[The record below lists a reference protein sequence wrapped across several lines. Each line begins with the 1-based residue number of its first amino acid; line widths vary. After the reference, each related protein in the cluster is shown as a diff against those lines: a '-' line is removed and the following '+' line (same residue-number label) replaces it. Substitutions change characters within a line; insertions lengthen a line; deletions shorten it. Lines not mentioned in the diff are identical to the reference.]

1 MSEQRPRFALA
12 LAVALA
18 TAAIPMVTPSGFP
31 IAQATGSSCTASSST
46 SGVYTV
52 VRFEGAGSCSWT
64 PPIGLAAADLLVVGG
79 GGGGGGGKPRGTYAE
94 VDAGSGGGGGGGHV
108 TVADNTPISSPV
120 DVVVGAGGTGGS
132 SSSADFYET
141 AITFGGVG
149 GTSSFGSVTASGGGP
164 GSPATQYSYLL
175 AGGDGGSSGRHI
187 NGFNASTIGG
197 LNRWDGAGGGAGAG
211 SGGGQGTDLGGQ
223 GGDGG
228 AGGGGHTSM
237 ITGSAVQYGGGG
249 GGGGVTTA
257 DNNYGEGGDGTSGGG
272 YGGGRYSAATAG
284 TDGLGGGGGGGGY
297 KNSSTSAA
305 GGRGGDGIVILRY
318 FTSARDLVVTTNP
331 GNRQIGGSLQ
341 TPVVQ
346 IQDGSGSPVS
356 LAGRTVTA
364 SLTTGS
370 GTLTNATAVT
380 DASGTATF
388 TGFALDA
395 SAGSYVVTFT
405 SDLLASASS
414 AITITP
420 VPTAT
425 PTPTLS
431 GAPDAAAEA
440 PAATPTPTP
449 AVSTTMA
456 TPTPSASG
464 SPSARVVTP
473 PAAGTSSVDIGGM
486 PVVVRNQPLAR
497 GQGLTVSAGPIS
509 VSVRSTTADGRR
521 LPLSQG
527 GTLMVT
533 PSGDVPV
540 SASGFEPGSTLTQTL
555 HSTPTSL
562 GSGTVDATGTFTG
575 TVTIPADVP
584 PGKHT
589 LVLDGT
595 ARDGSP
601 VTLRIGVIAA
611 APKVALGADPI
622 VTVRRGTGH
631 AASVLEV
638 LATDVQRRCWV
649 TFHAAKQHG
658 TVRASSLGR
667 ASVQFSLPTT
677 APSSITV
684 TAQVKGS
691 GCAPRRIVETRTLR
705 RP

>member
-1 MSEQRPRFALA
+1 MSEHRPRFTLA

-18 TAAIPMVTPSGFP
+18 TAAIPMLTPSGFP
-31 IAQATGSSCTASSST
+31 VAQATGSSCTASSST

-211 SGGGQGTDLGGQ
+211 SGGGLGTDLGGQ
-223 GGDGG
+223 GGNGG

-249 GGGGVTTA
+249 GGGGVITA
-257 DNNYGEGGDGTSGGG
+257 DNLSGEGGDGTGGGG

-297 KNSSTSAA
+297 KDSSTSAA
-305 GGRGGDGIVILRY
+305 GGRGGDGIVIIRY
-318 FTSARDLVVTTNP
+318 FTSARDLVVTTAP
-331 GNRQIGGSLQ
+331 GNRQVDGSLQ

-346 IQDGSGSPVS
+346 IQNGSGSPVS

-364 SLTTGS
+364 SLTTGG

-388 TGFALDA
+388 PGFALDA
-395 SAGSYVVTFT
+395 GTGSYVVTFT

-414 AITITP
+414 GITISP
-420 VPTAT
+420 VP
-425 PTPTLS
+425 
-431 GAPDAAAEA
+431 
-440 PAATPTPTP
+440 TPTPTP
-449 AVSTTMA
+449 TPEPAAQMPAAS
-456 TPTPSASG
+456 PTPSPSVSSTMSTPTSSASA
-464 SPSARVVTP
+464 SPPARVVTP
-473 PAAGTSSVDIGGM
+473 PAPGTSSVDIGGRA
-486 PVVVRNQPLAR
+486 VLVRNQRLAR
-497 GQGLTVSAGPIS
+497 GQGLTVRAAPIS

-562 GSGTVDATGTFTG
+562 GSGRVDASGTFTG
-575 TVTIPADVP
+575 TVTIPADAP
-584 PGKHT
+584 PGAHT

-595 ARDGSP
+595 ARGGSP
-601 VTLRIGVIAA
+601 VILRMGVIAA
-611 APKVALGADPI
+611 TPTVALGADPI
-622 VTVRRGTGH
+622 VTVRRGTDH
-631 AASVLEV
+631 AASVLQVHATEV
-638 LATDVQRRCWV
+638 QPRCMV
-649 TFHAAKQHG
+649 TFHVAKQHR
-658 TVRASSLGR
+658 TVRASPLGR
-667 ASVQFSLPTT
+667 TSVQFSLPST

-684 TAQVKGS
+684 KAQVRGS
-691 GCAPRRIVETRTLR
+691 GCALRSVVETTTPRRS
-705 RP
+705 